1 MASRLYIPSN
11 MEITIRK
18 KFKKMNST
26 IDESLTVIDD
36 FLLFGNRSNELKE
49 KNNMNINWLIRLSET
64 KFSQ

>member
-1 MASRLYIPSN
+1 
-11 MEITIRK
+11 
-18 KFKKMNST
+18 MNST

>member
-49 KNNMNINWLIRLSET
+49 KKQYEYQLVDSSFGNEI
-64 KFSQ
+64 